1 MYIFLFL
8 RSLKVFI
15 PALFCI
21 FTLHLPPT
29 FSFHLQ
35 YFSISPLT
43 SPLPAASSFSHDTSN
58 ILSLPFTPR
67 TLVLHSL
74 AALPR
79 GSLSRPIKG
88 LPHVIYF
95 YPYFIFS
102 LSFVASSS
110 TNCEMIPMSRFFPL
124 RREGDVKKLAHV
136 GTLEEEK
143 KWRRMSSLARLDRP
157 RLPRPLGVAGAWRRL
172 WTPEVASYLS
182 QPVKWNLCR
191 HFVVHRRAWG

>member
-1 MYIFLFL
+1 MLIFENILSVECHLNYFSA
-8 RSLKVFI
+8 SLHVFVDGV
-15 PALFCI
+15 AKYGYYVCKCI
-21 FTLHLPPT
+21 FSYSLDLKKYSYLLSSVYLHLPPT

-58 ILSLPFTPR
+58 ILSLPFTLR

-102 LSFVASSS
+102 FSFVASSS

-143 KWRRMSSLARLDRP
+143 K
-157 RLPRPLGVAGAWRRL
+157 
-172 WTPEVASYLS
+172 
-182 QPVKWNLCR
+182 
-191 HFVVHRRAWG
+191 